1 MDHNILIS
9 SELIYI
15 SSSVDGIYIQSADE
29 TQMSTAG
36 SFTINVGLQ
45 GSKNPIN
52 VYRLNSPNIILGYQS
67 DPTLTLESVPK
78 SDQLISILQQM
89 LSIMSD
95 ITTNP
100 DEKQSITG
108 EINLLSSQLN
118 KIKST
123 ITKTY

>member
-1 MDHNILIS
+1 MDHNIIIS

-36 SFTINVGLQ
+36 SFTINVGPQ

-67 DPTLTLESVPK
+67 DPTLTLEPVPK
-78 SDQLISILQQM
+78 SDQLISVLQQM